1 MNQSLDLVS
10 LVGGVIFVAMG
21 LWVAGDAVS
30 ARPPLAVLLP
40 AVGAL
45 AVVAVLVT
53 SGRGS
58 RSRS

>member
-45 AVVAVLVT
+45 AVVDVLVT